1 MAKRKVKLTFP
12 EELITEPVIYKL
24 GHEFKVVTNILQANV
39 TKDSGWVVLEID
51 GENDEIGKAIDNLRD
66 KGVKVE
72 IHDSSEFVD
81 L

>member
-12 EELITEPVIYKL
+12 EELIKEPVIYKL
-24 GHEFKVVTNILQANV
+24 GHEFKIITNILQANV

-51 GENDEIGKAIDNLRD
+51 GANNEIDKAIDSLRD
-66 KGVKVE
+66 KGVKVAV
-72 IHDSSEFVD
+72 HDSSEFID